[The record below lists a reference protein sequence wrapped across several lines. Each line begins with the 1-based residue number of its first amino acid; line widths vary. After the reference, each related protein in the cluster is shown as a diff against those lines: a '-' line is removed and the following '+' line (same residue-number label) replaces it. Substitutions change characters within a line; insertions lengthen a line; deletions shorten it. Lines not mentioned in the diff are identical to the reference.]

1 MSFGEADVSHVANLA
16 RLHLSDEE
24 KQRYGEQLS
33 AILEHISM
41 LNRIDTSDLP
51 ATARVGDE
59 VNALRVDQSRE
70 CLPAEAALGGA
81 PEREG
86 DYFKVGAIQE

>member
-1 MSFGEADVSHVANLA
+1 MSFSEADVAHVATLA
-16 RLHLSDEE
+16 RLGLSEEE
-24 KQRYGEQLS
+24 KQQYGGQLG

-41 LNRIDTSDLP
+41 LQRIDTSDLP

-59 VNALRVDQSRE
+59 INALRVDMSRQS
-70 CLPAEAALGGA
+70 LPAEAALGGA
-81 PEREG
+81 PGREG

>member
-1 MSFGEADVSHVANLA
+1 MSFGEDDVAHVANLA
-16 RLHLSDEE
+16 RLGLSDEE
-24 KQRYGEQLS
+24 NQRYGEQLS

-59 VNALRVDQSRE
+59 VNALRVDQSRAS
-70 CLPAEAALGGA
+70 LSAEAALGGA

>member
-1 MSFGEADVSHVANLA
+1 MSFGEADVTHVATLA
-16 RLHLSDEE
+16 RLGLSDEE
-24 KQRYGEQLS
+24 KQRYGKQLS

-70 CLPAEAALGGA
+70 SLPAEAALSGA

-86 DYFKVGAIQE
+86 DHFKVGAIQE